1 MADLQLAT
9 NSFSEHKL
17 LGEGSLGSVYKAEF
31 LDGQV
36 QTQHN
41 KAFAVKNIKII
52 ALSLQEEEQFLNVI
66 RNVSCLRHP
75 NLVTL
80 HGYCL
85 EDGQHLLV
93 YQYVRNVSLD
103 DALHSA
109 AYKPLLWSLRLKIAL
124 GVALALE

>member
-1 MADLQLAT
+1 MFQ
-9 NSFSEHKL
+9 
-17 LGEGSLGSVYKAEF
+17 
-31 LDGQV
+31 Q
-36 QTQHN
+36 
-41 KAFAVKNIKII
+41 AFAVKNIKII
-52 ALSLQEEEQFLNVI
+52 ALSLQEEQQFLNVI

>member
-1 MADLQLAT
+1 M
-9 NSFSEHKL
+9 FP
-17 LGEGSLGSVYKAEF
+17 
-31 LDGQV
+31 QV
-36 QTQHN
+36 
-41 KAFAVKNIKII
+41 FAVKSIRTI

-93 YQYVRNVSLD
+93 YEYVRSVSLD
-103 DALHSA
+103 DLHYA
-109 AYKPLLWSLRLKIAL
+109 TYKPLIWSLRLRIAL
-124 GVALALE
+124 GVARALE